1 MTNDFFVMNFAH
13 YCHIQNKIFLIFKLQ
28 AHTHNLPFIN
38 VAFMSSAQVR
48 IHYPI
53 NFSFQTSF
61 WDLVEF
67 HWIFLYFLL
76 NFQWQNCLLIQYVS
90 LKVWNL
96 WNQLQKFTC
105 PRLSNNTKSVVI
117 PWKLKSKGEIFQ
129 ANVTLSNMI
138 KTRFKRI
145 SRLG

>member
-1 MTNDFFVMNFAH
+1 MSNDFFVMNFIH
-13 YCHIQNKIFLIFKLQ
+13 YCQIQRKIFLIFELQ
-28 AHTHNLPFIN
+28 SHAHNLPFIN
-38 VAFMSSAQVR
+38 VSFMSLAWLW

-67 HWIFLYFLL
+67 HWILYFLL
-76 NFQWQNCLLIQYVS
+76 NFQWQICLFIRYLS
-90 LKVWNL
+90 LKVWKL

-105 PRLSNNTKSVVI
+105 PRLSNNTKRVVI

-129 ANVTLSNMI
+129 ANVTRSNMI
-138 KTRFKRI
+138 KTWFKRYQD
-145 SRLG
+145 